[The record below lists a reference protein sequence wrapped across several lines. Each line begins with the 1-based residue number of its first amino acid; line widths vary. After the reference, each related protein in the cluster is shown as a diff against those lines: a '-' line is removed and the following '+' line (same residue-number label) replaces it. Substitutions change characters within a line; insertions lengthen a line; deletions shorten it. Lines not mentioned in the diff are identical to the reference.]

1 MKFCEPRNKR
11 RKTIIGKCCRP
22 ELKGKLT
29 SVANRLQPRSLC
41 SQHSRRNVRLTE
53 PILTWPLEGGALI
66 NSAMLGD
73 ADVLYFCSSFL
84 STLEDRVNQFC
95 KGAQEMS
102 QIWFHRGFHFGSLQ
116 VGELCPL
123 DWPFWAESA
132 RPALIYLQDFDFT
145 SVLHTWW
152 HLNHLGSVLRS
163 SSCQSPPSWL
173 PCPVGWGEVGEA
185 SVGKTSLGMG
195 GTSHCSCR
203 AVWGYWLEN
212 SGSGSQDVVGTVKT
226 LDCFLHFSAEVAT
239 TDLWA

>member
-84 STLEDRVNQFC
+84 STLEDRVSQFC
-95 KGAQEMS
+95 KGAQ
-102 QIWFHRGFHFGSLQ
+102 R
-116 VGELCPL
+116 
-123 DWPFWAESA
+123 WA
-132 RPALIYLQDFDFT
+132 RFDFT
-145 SVLHTWW
+145 GGFTSGVSRLESCVPLIDLFEQKVQGQPWSTCRTLIS
-152 HLNHLGSVLRS
+152 HLFSIH
-163 SSCQSPPSWL
+163 
-173 PCPVGWGEVGEA
+173 
-185 SVGKTSLGMG
+185 G
-195 GTSHCSCR
+195 GTSTTWEAFWGPVPASLPPAGCPAQWGGVR
-203 AVWGYWLEN
+203 WVKPLLGKLPWEWGAPPTVAVGLFGAIDWRIQVLVPRMWWEQLRPWIVFFT
-212 SGSGSQDVVGTVKT
+212 S
-226 LDCFLHFSAEVAT
+226 LLR
-239 TDLWA
+239 